1 MENNEFTPRFK
12 ELLNSLRQAYRNEN
26 EDKIKLYRSELKE
39 INRIRLKRDLK
50 ERGLTNQ
57 QIENFFRPIGGKR
70 HTKKRVHHKKRKTHR
85 RRH

>member
-12 ELLNSLRQAYRNEN
+12 ELLNNLRQAYRNEN

-70 HTKKRVHHKKRKTHR
+70 RTKKRVHHKKRKTHR